1 MNNPLYRYR
10 LSLVYLILLMLSVVP
25 LKAAQST
32 DSITAPLVISIDSN
46 YYPLTFVNEQGE
58 AAGLLVDVWH
68 LWAEKTGH
76 QVTFRASTWEGT
88 LQALRSGDADIH
100 SGLFKSAERA
110 TWIDFSLPFYGIKS
124 ALFYASGD
132 VEYRGLADLKG
143 EPVGAVKGAFQA
155 NYLREQGVSNV
166 VLFDTRRE
174 MIGALR
180 EGRIQAF
187 LSEVPTT
194 QAKLDQLSRAGGI
207 SSSDEALFSKRVYAG
222 VLKGNSALLEW
233 VNAGLS
239 AISGEE
245 FSTLER
251 RWIAYPG
258 FRYFKSAEKSLL
270 PSLTQ
275 NERRWLADHPVI
287 RMGGEPDW
295 PPFDFIENGQHQ
307 GVAADYLTL
316 LSERLGVEFEMVA
329 NNPWAVTLS
338 MLENREID
346 AIGAIWKTPERE
358 AFALFTPAY
367 EQLSV
372 VLFTRADN
380 MQVKSI
386 EDLYGST
393 VAVVRDFA
401 TQKSL
406 AADYPEIEQLEVDST
421 LAALKAVSQ
430 GQADAYIGTLAVAA
444 YLLEK
449 HFITNIKVA
458 GNTPFEVSGVS
469 MGVRKDW
476 PILASILEKGLASI
490 STAERIEIR
499 RRWVSVALLE
509 QIPQPTVELTAAEA
523 AWLAAHP
530 VVRIGID
537 ANWPPMEFLSDEGV
551 PQGLSADYLALLAQR
566 LGVEFEMVVYSDW
579 PAALDMLKNR
589 ELDALSG
596 VVKTS
601 DREQYA
607 EFTEPYNEL
616 STVIFTRQQHPPVSG
631 ILDFSNRTLAT
642 EKGYSSHE
650 LLQRDYPDIALRVVD
665 STLQA
670 LEAVSQGR
678 ADAYIGTLAVGG
690 YLLEK
695 HFITNLKVAATSP
708 FEMEALSI
716 GVRNDWPELVS
727 ILNKGLATITTAE
740 HIDIRHRWV
749 SVDGAFP
756 DLLSKNISLTQ
767 REREWLAK
775 HPQIRLGIDP
785 AWQPIEFFSE
795 QGEYQGISSEYMAY
809 LSEILAI
816 KMTPLNDL
824 SWEEVL
830 EQVKRGEVDILPAV
844 AKTEEKERYLNFTE
858 PYISFPLV
866 IFSRNDAAYIN
877 SLDDLKGQQV
887 IVEKGYLAH
896 DILQRDYPALSLI
909 LVSTA
914 QEALQRLAQGEGDVY
929 VGNLVQA
936 SYVIAEGGYTN
947 LKVAA
952 PTGYAYDLSIGVRKD
967 WPELIPLLQ
976 RGLDTL
982 SAEQK
987 TAIQKKWLAIRY
999 DLGVDYR
1006 LVWQVVAVAVIL
1018 LVLVLFWNYSVQR
1031 QKNRLRRSEERFKLA
1046 MAAASDGIWD
1056 WNIVSGETY
1065 YSPAYMQMLGYSPGE
1080 LPSQNDTWQMLL
1092 HPDDKSKAVAVVD
1105 AAITSETSRYEHEF
1119 RLRAKDGSYRDIL
1132 SKGSVVSRDEQGKAL
1147 RAVGTQ
1153 ADITEK
1159 KQARERLR
1167 KLSLAVEQSP
1177 SMVMITDR
1185 HGVIEY
1191 VNPQFTEVTG
1201 FTSQEAV
1208 GASPSL
1214 LKSGLTSPKVYKK
1227 MWQTITAGRN
1237 WYGDL
1242 QNRKKSGE
1250 VYWERETI
1258 SPLRGDD
1265 GVIKHYVALKED
1277 ITQRKAVEEDL
1288 QMFRR
1293 FAETSGQGFGITTL
1307 GGEITYVN
1315 HTLCQMMKERS
1326 VDSVCGQDFSR
1337 YYSKE
1342 TSAYFQQEVMP
1353 LLKENNQ
1360 WTGEVPLLTATGEEI
1375 PTLENLFVIRDEQ
1388 GKARFFG
1395 NVITDITLQKSTEQA
1410 LHNAKEQAEQA
1421 SRFKSEFLANMSHE
1435 IRSPLNAVTGM
1446 TYLLQKT
1453 PLTTRQQDYLDI
1465 ILSSSN
1471 ALLGVINDILDFSKI
1486 EAGRLDIEQ
1495 TRFFLED
1502 VFKNLSS
1509 LESLR
1514 ASQKDL
1520 EIIFSVDSA
1529 IPQALIGDPLRL
1541 GQVLINLTSNAI
1553 KFTEQGEIVVSVS
1566 MVEQQ
1571 GDRIR
1576 LCFSVQDSGIGI
1588 EQDKAAQLF
1597 EPFTQADGSTTR
1609 QYGGTGLGLAI
1620 CKQLVE
1626 LMKGSIHVE
1635 SEIGRGS
1642 RFYFEAE
1649 FASADEENNQ
1659 PFLLPAALSG
1669 MRVLVVDDN
1678 AVAREALQS
1687 MLESFSFN
1695 VSAVSSGTAAL
1706 ATLEQA
1712 SEGSDGHFDL
1722 VLMDWK
1728 MPGMDGV
1735 EASRLIQQSDWL
1747 PKLPM
1752 VIMVTAYSREEVM
1765 REAHKV
1771 GIDGFLVKPVNPS
1784 TLFNAIAEAVAP
1796 AQDEGVVSVPVA
1808 VSTPNLSGTRVLVVE
1823 DNAINQRIAR
1833 EILQGV
1839 GVEVEIAANGAL
1851 AVQAIRNGSF
1861 DWVLMDV
1868 QMPEMDG
1875 YQATRMIRK
1884 DKQFD
1889 HLPIIAMTAHA
1900 MAGDREKCLEA
1911 GMDDHLTKPI
1921 NPEHLF
1927 AMLHHW
1933 MNGIESGDESKVVP
1947 DNSTS
1952 KQVDG
1957 QLPDTITGVDLSK
1970 GLARIGGN
1978 QTLFL
1983 SLLQE
1988 FVADHQGD
1996 DRVLENALACGDM
2009 LTARRLTHTLR
2020 SVAGSI
2026 GAASLERCAAAL
2038 EKVLSSDQHR
2048 AAAHT
2053 AFLKEF
2059 NQVMSSLIEVLGKVS
2074 SDDVA
2079 TSKVQQDTV
2088 VDWDEVQALAALLL
2102 EGSASAKPC
2111 FHQHKRTLAQ
2121 FSQRGELL
2129 LLEEQI
2135 SDYDYAEAYNTLRLI
2150 VVRHGGPL
2158 IFKDPADE

>member
-1 MNNPLYRYR
+1 MFFL
-10 LSLVYLILLMLSVVP
+10 LSLLLLVMP
-25 LKAAQST
+25 LKAAQSASGM
-32 DSITAPLVISIDSN
+32 DDPSPLVISIDSN

-68 LWAEKTGH
+68 LWAEKTGY

-88 LQALRSGDADIH
+88 LHALRSGDADIH
-100 SGLFKSAERA
+100 SGLFKSEERA

-132 VEYRGLADLKG
+132 MEYRGLADLKG

-174 MIGALR
+174 MIAALR

-207 SSSDEALFSKRVYAG
+207 SSSDKILFSKRVYAG
-222 VLKGNSALLEW
+222 VLKGDSALLEL

-239 AISGEE
+239 AISDEA
-245 FSTLER
+245 FSALER

-258 FRYFKSAEKSLL
+258 FRYFKPAEKSLL
-270 PSLTQ
+270 PSLTR
-275 NERRWLADHPVI
+275 NERRWLAEHPVI

-329 NNPWAVTLS
+329 DNPWAVTLS
-338 MLENREID
+338 MLKNREID
-346 AIGAIWKTPERE
+346 AIGAIWQTPERE
-358 AFALFTPAY
+358 SFALFTPAY

-386 EDLYGST
+386 EDLQDST

-401 TQKSL
+401 TQNSL
-406 AADYPEIEQLEVDST
+406 SADYPEIKQLRVDT
-421 LAALKAVSQ
+421 ALAALEAVSQ
-430 GQADAYIGTLAVAA
+430 GQADAFIGTLAISA

-458 GNTPFEVSGVS
+458 GNTPFEVSGVR
-469 MGVRKDW
+469 MGVRNDW
-476 PILASILEKGLASI
+476 PILASILEKGLASVT
-490 STAERIEIR
+490 TAERIEIR
-499 RRWVSVALLE
+499 RRWVSLAPPESVS
-509 QIPQPTVELTAAEA
+509 QKRVELTAAEA
-523 AWLAAHP
+523 AWLAEHP

-537 ANWPPMEFLSDEGV
+537 ANWPPIEFLSDEGV
-551 PQGLSADYLALLAQR
+551 VQGLSADYLALLAQR
-566 LGVEFEMVVYSDW
+566 LGVEFERVVYRDW
-579 PAALDMLKNR
+579 PLALDMLKKR

-596 VVKTS
+596 IVKTPE
-601 DREQYA
+601 RELFA
-607 EFTEPYNEL
+607 DFTEPYNEL
-616 STVIFTRQQHPPVSG
+616 STVIFTRQQHPPITG
-631 ILDFSNRTLAT
+631 ISDLYSSTLVI
-642 EKGYSSHE
+642 EKGYSNHDF
-650 LLQRDYPDIALRVVD
+650 LRRDYPDIPLLVVD
-665 STLQA
+665 NTLQA

-678 ADAYIGTLAVGG
+678 ADAYVGTLAVGG

-695 HFITNLKVAATSP
+695 HFITNLKVAARSP
-708 FEMEALSI
+708 FEMEGLSI
-716 GVRNDWPELVS
+716 GVRSDWPELVS
-727 ILNKGLATITTAE
+727 ILNKGLATITVAE
-740 HIDIRHRWV
+740 HIDIRHRWTF
-749 SVDGAFP
+749 VDGALP
-756 DLLSKNISLTQ
+756 RLPAKSISLTQ
-767 REREWLAK
+767 SEREWLAK

-795 QGEYQGISSEYMAY
+795 HGEYQGISSEYMRY
-809 LSEILAI
+809 LSEMLAI
-816 KMTPLNDL
+816 KMMPLNDL
-824 SWEEVL
+824 SWEAVL
-830 EQVKRGEVDILPAV
+830 EQVERGEVDILPAV

-877 SLDDLKGQQV
+877 SLDNLKGQQI

-896 DILQRDYPALSLI
+896 DILQRDYPMLSLI
-909 LVSTA
+909 LASTA
-914 QEALQRLAQGEGDVY
+914 QEALQRLAEGEGDVY

-936 SYVIAEGGYTN
+936 SYVIAEHGYTN

-987 TAIQKKWLAIRY
+987 TAIQQKWLAIRY

-1006 LVWQVVAVAVIL
+1006 LVWQVVVVAIIL

-1031 QKNRLRRSEERFKLA
+1031 QKNRFRRSEERFQLA

-1056 WNIVSGETY
+1056 WNVVSGETY

-1080 LPSQNDTWQMLL
+1080 LPEQNDTWQMLL
-1092 HPDDKSKAVAVVD
+1092 HPDDKNKALAVVD
-1105 AAITSETSRYEHEF
+1105 AAITSNTSRYEHEF

-1132 SKGSVVSRDEQGKAL
+1132 SKGSVVSRDGQGKAL

-1159 KQARERLR
+1159 KQAQERLR

-1191 VNPQFTEVTG
+1191 VNPQFTKVTG

-1208 GASPSL
+1208 GALPSL
-1214 LKSGLTSPKVYKK
+1214 LKSGLTSPKIYKN

-1250 VYWERETI
+1250 IYWERESI
-1258 SPLRGDD
+1258 SPLVGDD
-1265 GVIKHYVALKED
+1265 GVIRHYVAMKED
-1277 ITQRKAVEEDL
+1277 ITERKIVEENL
-1288 QMFRR
+1288 QVYRR
-1293 FAETSGQGFGITTL
+1293 FADTSGQGFGISTL
-1307 GGEITYVN
+1307 DGKITYVN
-1315 HTLCQMMKERS
+1315 HTLCQMLGEATVDDVCGNDFSRFYPEQINARFKQEIMPILKERS
-1326 VDSVCGQDFSR
+1326 
-1337 YYSKE
+1337 
-1342 TSAYFQQEVMP
+1342 
-1353 LLKENNQ
+1353 Q
-1360 WTGEVPLLTATGEEI
+1360 WTGELPLLNAAGEEI
-1375 PTLENLFVIRDEQ
+1375 PTLENLFVIRDEH
-1388 GKARFFG
+1388 GKARYLG
-1395 NVITDITLQKSTEQA
+1395 NVVTDITLQKSTEQA
-1410 LHNAKEQAEQA
+1410 LQNAKEQAEQA

-1541 GQVLINLTSNAI
+1541 GQILINLTSNAI
-1553 KFTEQGEIVVSVS
+1553 KFTEQGEIVVSVAL
-1566 MVEQQ
+1566 VARQD
-1571 GDRIR
+1571 DRIR

-1588 EQDKAAQLF
+1588 EQDKADQLF

-1635 SEIGRGS
+1635 SAIGRGS

-1649 FASADEENNQ
+1649 FTCADGENNQ
-1659 PFLLPAALSG
+1659 PLLLPPALNG

-1695 VSAVSSGTAAL
+1695 VSVASSGAAAL
-1706 ATLEQA
+1706 TALEQA
-1712 SEGSDGHFDL
+1712 SEGADGHFDL

-1735 EASRLIQQSDWL
+1735 EASRLIQQSEWL
-1747 PKLPM
+1747 PKLPT

-1765 REAHKV
+1765 RDAHKV

-1796 AQDEGVVSVPVA
+1796 TKDDGVVSVPVTA
-1808 VSTPNLSGTRVLVVE
+1808 SVPNLSGTRVLVVE

-1851 AVQAIRNGSF
+1851 AVQAVRNGSF
-1861 DWVLMDV
+1861 DLVLMDV

-1884 DKQFD
+1884 DKQFN

-1900 MAGDREKCLEA
+1900 MAGDREKCLAA

-1921 NPEHLF
+1921 NPDHLF

-1933 MNGIESGDESKVVP
+1933 MSGVESVDECKVVP
-1947 DNSTS
+1947 AN
-1952 KQVDG
+1952 KLNEEIDG
-1957 QLPDTITGVDLSK
+1957 QLPDTISGVDLSK

-1978 QTLFL
+1978 HTLFL

-1996 DRVLENALACGDM
+1996 DRALENALACGDM
-2009 LTARRLTHTLR
+2009 LTARRLIHTLR

-2026 GAASLERCAAAL
+2026 GAESLERCAAAL
-2038 EKVLSSDQHR
+2038 EKVLSSDQYR
-2048 AAAHT
+2048 PAAHT
-2053 AFLKEF
+2053 DFLREF
-2059 NQVMSSLIEVLGKVS
+2059 NQVMSSLVEVIGKVS
-2074 SDDVA
+2074 SNELV
-2079 TSKVQQDTV
+2079 TSEVQQQDAV
-2088 VDWDEVQALAALLL
+2088 VDWERVQALAALLF

-2111 FHQHKRTLAQ
+2111 FHQHKSTLAQ

-2135 SDYDYAEAYNTLRLI
+2135 ADYDYAEAYNTLRLM

-2158 IFKDPADE
+2158 IFKDPTDE

>member
-1 MNNPLYRYR
+1 MDDL
-10 LSLVYLILLMLSVVP
+10 
-25 LKAAQST
+25 
-32 DSITAPLVISIDSN
+32 APLVISIDNN
-46 YYPLTFVNEQGE
+46 YYPLTFVNEQGQ

-68 LWAEKTGH
+68 LWAEKTGR
-76 QVTFRASTWEGT
+76 QVTFRASTWGGT
-88 LQALRSGDADIH
+88 LQALRSGEADIH
-100 SGLFKSAERA
+100 SGLFKSEQRA
-110 TWIDFSLPFYGIKS
+110 TWIDFSLPFYGISS

-132 VEYRGLADLKG
+132 TEYRGLADLEDK
-143 EPVGAVKGAFQA
+143 PVGAVKGAFQA

-166 VLFDTRRE
+166 LLFDTRRE

-194 QAKLDQLSRAGGI
+194 QAALDQLSRAGGI
-207 SSSDEALFSKRVYAG
+207 ESSDEMLFSKRIYAG
-222 VLKGNSALLEW
+222 VLKGDSALLEW

-239 AISGEE
+239 AISDEE
-245 FSTLER
+245 FSALER

-258 FRYFKSAEKSLL
+258 FRYFKPQEKSLL
-270 PSLTQ
+270 QSLTQ
-275 NERRWLADHPVI
+275 DERRWLAEHPVI

-329 NNPWAVTLS
+329 DNPWAVTLS

-346 AIGAIWKTPERE
+346 AISAIWKTPARE

-372 VLFTRADN
+372 VLFTRSDN
-380 MQVKSI
+380 TQVKSI
-386 EDLYGST
+386 EDLNGST

-406 AADYPEIEQLEVDST
+406 STDYPEIEQLEVGST
-421 LAALKAVSQ
+421 LAALEAVSQ
-430 GQADAYIGTLAVAA
+430 GQADVFIGTLAVSA

-458 GNTPFEVSGVS
+458 GETPFEVNGVS

-476 PILASILEKGLASI
+476 PMLASILQKGLASI
-490 STAERIEIR
+490 TTAERVEIR
-499 RRWVSVALLE
+499 RRWVSLALPE
-509 QIPQPTVELTAAEA
+509 PASQQSIELTEFEA
-523 AWLAAHP
+523 AWLEKHP

-551 PQGLSADYLALLAQR
+551 PQGLSADYLELLAQR
-566 LGVEFEMVVYSDW
+566 LGIEFEMVVYSDW
-579 PAALDMLKNR
+579 PATLDMLKNR

-596 VVKTS
+596 VVRT
-601 DREQYA
+601 DEREQYA
-607 EFTEPYNEL
+607 GFTEPYNEL
-616 STVIFTRQQHPPVSG
+616 SSVIFTRQQHPQISG
-631 ILDFSNRTLAT
+631 ISDLSNHTIAI
-642 EKGYSSHE
+642 EKGYSSHDF
-650 LLQRDYPDIALRVVD
+650 LRRDYPDAPLLVVD
-665 STLQA
+665 NTLQA

-695 HFITNLKVAATSP
+695 HFITNLKVAASSP
-708 FEMEALSI
+708 FEMEGLSI
-716 GVRNDWPELVS
+716 GVRGDWPELTS

-740 HIDIRHRWV
+740 HIDIRHRWI
-749 SVDGAFP
+749 SVDGELPGMLA
-756 DLLSKNISLTQ
+756 KRISLTQ
-767 REREWLAK
+767 SEREWLAK
-775 HPQIRLGIDP
+775 HPQMRLGIDP

-795 QGEYQGISSEYMAY
+795 QGEYQGISSEYMGY

-816 KMTPLNDL
+816 KMTPLRDL
-824 SWEEVL
+824 SWEAVL
-830 EQVKRGEVDILPAV
+830 EQVERGEVDVLPAV

-877 SLDDLKGQQV
+877 SLDDLKGRQ
-887 IVEKGYLAH
+887 ILVEKGYLAH
-896 DILQRDYPALSLI
+896 DILQRDYPMLSLI

-936 SYVIAEGGYTN
+936 SYVIAERGYTN

-976 RGLDTL
+976 QGLDTL

-987 TAIQKKWLAIRY
+987 TAIQQKWLAIRY

-1006 LVWQVVAVAVIL
+1006 LVWQIVAVAVLL
-1018 LVLVLFWNYSVQR
+1018 LVLVLFWNYSVQQ
-1031 QKNRLRRSEERFKLA
+1031 QKNRLRRSEERFQLA

-1065 YSPAYMQMLGYSPGE
+1065 YSPAYMQMLGYAPGE
-1080 LPSQNDTWQMLL
+1080 LPEQNDTWQRLL
-1092 HPDDKSKAVAVVD
+1092 HPDDKNKALAVVN
-1105 AAITSETSRYEHEF
+1105 AAITSDTSRYEHEF

-1132 SKGSVVSRDEQGKAL
+1132 SKGSVVSRDDQGNAL

-1159 KQARERLR
+1159 KQAQELLR

-1214 LKSGLTSPKVYKK
+1214 LKSGLTSPEVYEK

-1250 VYWERETI
+1250 IYWERESI
-1258 SPLRGDD
+1258 SPLVGDD
-1265 GVIKHYVALKED
+1265 GVIRHYVAMKED
-1277 ITQRKAVEEDL
+1277 ITERKIVEENL
-1288 QMFRR
+1288 QVYQR

-1307 GGEITYVN
+1307 DGKITYVN
-1315 HTLCQMMKERS
+1315 HTLCQMLGETSAEDVR
-1326 VDSVCGQDFSR
+1326 GNDFSR
-1337 YYSKE
+1337 YYPDQVNARFKKE
-1342 TSAYFQQEVMP
+1342 IMLV
-1353 LLKENNQ
+1353 LKERSQ
-1360 WTGEVPLLTATGEEI
+1360 WTGELPLLNVTGEAI
-1375 PTLENLFVIRDEQ
+1375 PTLENLFVIRDER
-1388 GKARFFG
+1388 GKARYLG

-1410 LHNAKEQAEQA
+1410 LQNAKEQAEQA

-1453 PLTTRQQDYLDI
+1453 PLSARQQDYLDI

-1471 ALLGVINDILDFSKI
+1471 TLLGVINDILDFSKI

-1529 IPQALIGDPLRL
+1529 IPQTLIGDPLRL
-1541 GQVLINLTSNAI
+1541 GQILINLTSNAI
-1553 KFTEQGEIVVSVS
+1553 KFTEQGEIVVSVA

-1571 GDRIR
+1571 DDRVR

-1588 EQDKAAQLF
+1588 EQDKADLLF

-1642 RFYFEAE
+1642 RFYFDAE
-1649 FASADEENNQ
+1649 FACADEASDQ
-1659 PFLLPAALSG
+1659 PLILPPALSG

-1678 AVAREALQS
+1678 AAARETLQS

-1695 VSAVSSGTAAL
+1695 VSVVSSGTAAL
-1706 ATLEQA
+1706 AALEQA
-1712 SEGSDGHFDL
+1712 SEGPDGHFDL

-1735 EASRLIQQSDWL
+1735 EASRLIQQSNWL
-1747 PKLPM
+1747 PKLPT

-1765 REAHKV
+1765 KEAHKV

-1796 AQDEGVVSVPVA
+1796 TRDEGVVSVPITA
-1808 VSTPNLSGTRVLVVE
+1808 SAPNLNGTRVLVVE

-1861 DWVLMDV
+1861 DLVLMDI

-1889 HLPIIAMTAHA
+1889 RLPIVAMTAHA

-1921 NPEHLF
+1921 NPDHLF
-1927 AMLHHW
+1927 AMLHRW
-1933 MNGIESGDESKVVP
+1933 MSGVESGGECKVVA
-1947 DNSTS
+1947 DNNITEH
-1952 KQVDG
+1952 VDG
-1957 QLPDTITGVDLSK
+1957 QLPDTILGVDLSK

-1978 QTLFL
+1978 KTLFL

-1996 DRVLENALACGDM
+1996 DAQLENALAGGDM
-2009 LTARRLTHTLR
+2009 LTARRLIHTLR

-2026 GAASLERCAAAL
+2026 GAEPLERCAAVL
-2038 EKVLSSDQHR
+2038 EKVLTNDQR
-2048 AAAHT
+2048 RPEAHT

-2059 NQVMSSLIEVLGKVS
+2059 NQVMNSLVEVLDKIS
-2074 SDDVA
+2074 TDDTV
-2079 TSKVQQDTV
+2079 TSEVQSQDTV
-2088 VDWDEVQALAALLL
+2088 VNWDEVQELAALLF

-2111 FHQHKRTLAQ
+2111 FYQHKSTLAQ

-2135 SDYDYAEAYNTLRLI
+2135 ADYDYAEAYNTLRLI

-2158 IFKDPADE
+2158 IFKDPTDE